1 MATKVLYGKATRKS
15 VPKMKMKATRTTKPK
30 MKMKTT
36 RTTKPYAKMPNIKY
50 KKSKSIGKRK
60 NTNYGL

>member
-15 VPKMKMKATRTTKPK
+15 VPKMKMKTTSK
-30 MKMKTT
+30 
-36 RTTKPYAKMPNIKY
+36 TKPYAKIPNIKY
-50 KKSKSIGKRK
+50 KKSKSIRKRK